1 MTKIKTAKELED
13 TINFFTQTTE
23 DFQNNIKNE
32 SLHDYE
38 TQDILHKLE
47 LEDVPYHDTAKL
59 GKALTK
65 VRENRRKAKDSVE
78 LNAPLVEW
86 IQSHSDALKSL
97 QKVLGEIRK
106 IEDKQRRRMYVPRTK
121 IVEEVI
127 H

>member
-1 MTKIKTAKELED
+1 MLIETHIYKSFFLR
-13 TINFFTQTTE
+13 INQSSFAIFH
-23 DFQNNIKNE
+23 F
-32 SLHDYE
+32 S
-38 TQDILHKLE
+38 
-47 LEDVPYHDTAKL
+47 
-59 GKALTK
+59 LTK

-97 QKVLGEIRK
+97 QKVLGETRK

>member
-47 LEDVPYHDTAKL
+47 LEDVSYHDTAKL

-78 LNAPLVEW
+78 IV
-86 IQSHSDALKSL
+86 
-97 QKVLGEIRK
+97 
-106 IEDKQRRRMYVPRTK
+106 DKQRRRMYVPRTK

>member
-47 LEDVPYHDTAKL
+47 LEDVSYHDTAKL

-97 QKVLGEIRK
+97 QKVLGE
-106 IEDKQRRRMYVPRTK
+106 QRRRMYVPRTK

>member
-47 LEDVPYHDTAKL
+47 LEDVSYHDTAKL

-65 VRENRRKAKDSVE
+65 VRKNRRKAKDSVE

-86 IQSHSDALKSL
+86 IQSHSDVLKSL
-97 QKVLGEIRK
+97 QKFLEK
-106 IEDKQRRRMYVPRTK
+106 PEKLRTNS
-121 IVEEVI
+121 VEECMSQERRLLRR
-127 H
+127 